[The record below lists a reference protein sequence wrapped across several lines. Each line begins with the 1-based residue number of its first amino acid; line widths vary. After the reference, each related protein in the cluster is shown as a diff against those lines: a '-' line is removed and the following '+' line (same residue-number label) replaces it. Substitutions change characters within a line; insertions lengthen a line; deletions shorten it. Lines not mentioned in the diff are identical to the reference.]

1 VDSAQQQSPRLRPW
15 FGITVLIV
23 SVLAAGFWTWR
34 WLSSIGGPTALSDRF
49 GALAPLVSIPAH
61 VVLAATPFPS
71 ELIGV
76 ANGSI
81 YGLWAGTLYGWIA
94 WWSAGMLV
102 YVLARRGA
110 HGVDEA
116 ALGRR
121 VPSWLKRFP
130 VEHPVFLIVGRQV
143 PFGFHAINVMA
154 AIGGVSPRR
163 QMLLSAIS
171 NLIYAFLAAATG
183 TGLVSIGGPGR

>member
-1 VDSAQQQSPRLRPW
+1 
-15 FGITVLIV
+15 VLIV

-34 WLSSIGGPTALSDRF
+34 WLSSIGGPTALSERF

-116 ALGRR
+116 VLGRH
-121 VPSWLKRFP
+121 VPAWLKRFP
-130 VEHPVFLIVGRQV
+130 VEHPVFLIVGRQL

-183 TGLVSIGGPGR
+183 TGLVSIGGRGR